1 MTDFREAWIL
11 TLASIL
17 FWIVS
22 GLILEA
28 PSFNALMK
36 AGWFALSA
44 FGFSTSTVLMIASG
58 FAWRAGWRKLRSG
71 E

>member
-1 MTDFREAWIL
+1 MTDFRDAWFL

-17 FWIVS
+17 FWIAS

-28 PSFNALMK
+28 PSFNALMR

-44 FGFSTSTVLMIASG
+44 FGFTTSTVLLIASR
-58 FAWRAGWRKLRSG
+58 FAWRAGFKNTD
-71 E
+71 